1 MPHTAPDLRN
11 GDDAWLDRLLGDD
24 AAAMQQSYIDDDGF
38 TASVMSAL
46 PAPAALPQWRRP
58 AIVGMWAGAGLF
70 GAMALPDA
78 VLGAAREALRLLGS
92 QPVSLSGM
100 AAALA
105 AMAIVTWGATA
116 FALKRD

>member
-1 MPHTAPDLRN
+1 MPHTAPDVRT
-11 GDDAWLDRLLGDD
+11 GDDAWLDRLLADD

-38 TASVMSAL
+38 TASMMATL

-70 GAMALPDA
+70 GAMALPEV
-78 VLGAAREALRLLGS
+78 VLGAAREMLRLLGS
-92 QPVSLSGM
+92 QPVTLSGI

-105 AMAIVTWGATA
+105 AVAIATA
-116 FALKRD
+116 AGTAVALRRD